1 MNPVTIPATQPPR
14 VDQVEFE
21 MTEAERER
29 AARDQARLE
38 RYRNE
43 PQKRARR

>member
-1 MNPVTIPATQPPR
+1 MTPVTIPATQPQR
-14 VDQVEFE
+14 VEQVEYH
-21 MTEAERER
+21 MTEAERQK

-43 PQKRARR
+43 PQKRRRA